1 MTEAGQRSKPHAAQA
16 RTSKMSTCLM
26 KREAHRVAFACLVYL
41 VCLVEPD

>member
-1 MTEAGQRSKPHAAQA
+1 MTETGQRSGLHAAQA
-16 RTSKMSTCLM
+16 RTSQMSTYIV